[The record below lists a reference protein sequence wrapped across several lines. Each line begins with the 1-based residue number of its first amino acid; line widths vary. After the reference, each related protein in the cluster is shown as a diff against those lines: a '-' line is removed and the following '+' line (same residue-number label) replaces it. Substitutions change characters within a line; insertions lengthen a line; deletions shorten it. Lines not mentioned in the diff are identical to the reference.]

1 MARLDTSG
9 YTPVLI
15 IGDAEWLS
23 LRAVAMG
30 GRIPKGRVARRLQ
43 RSGILDDQGI
53 MPSAAP
59 ALHGV
64 AGATR
69 HLDVYRFEPTRPGQ
83 RAEAWIGPQRATIVK
98 HEPDGYHVYG
108 LDECEVPSAFAQ
120 LLDVRPRHNI
130 DLGPRI
136 LPPSVYSFIDSGDL
150 DALTEELARLARQ
163 LDRGGEPGQLGG
175 PTPLTDGFASGQWTL
190 SLISTSVPRDG
201 GWEVVGSMTTLSVPE
216 CLYEL
221 VPKSVAEALEAGAP
235 PEVVAQKATS
245 NLPEELFLEHMTSL
259 ELWVRVSPWFFAS

>member
-15 IGDAEWLS
+15 LGDAEWLS
-23 LRAVAMG
+23 VRAVAMG
-30 GRIPKGRVARRLQ
+30 GRIPKDRVAQRLR

-53 MPSAAP
+53 TPSAAP

-69 HLDVYRFEPTRPGQ
+69 HLDVARFEPTRPGQ
-83 RAEAWIGPQRATIVK
+83 RAEAWIGLQRATIVK

-108 LDECEVPSAFAQ
+108 LDECEVPSAFAA
-120 LLDVRPRHNI
+120 LLDVLPRPNI

-136 LPPSVYSFIDSGDL
+136 LPQRVYSILDSGEL
-150 DALTEELARLARQ
+150 DALTDELAGLGHR

-190 SLISTSVPRDG
+190 SLISTSIPRNG

-221 VPKSVAEALEAGAP
+221 VPKSVADALESGVP
-235 PEVVAQKATS
+235 DEVIAQRAAV
-245 NLPEELFLEHMTSL
+245 NMPEELVLEHMTSL
-259 ELWVRVSPWFFAS
+259 ELWVRVSPWFFTA